1 MQKRIV
7 ILFFLTVG
15 SLCALTFKIISINAG
30 DYAEVATYNNSK
42 SLQIVESRGTI
53 YDTNL
58 EPMVNVED
66 EYAVA
71 MKPTSIALSSV
82 EEYVGAERM
91 AILREELAQGL
102 PVLLRVPQRIEGGDD
117 IRVVSYKRRYADEQ
131 YATHLIGY
139 IDGDGVGVSGL
150 EKSYDDY
157 LSEAS
162 GSLRAVFYVDAL
174 GRNLGGAE
182 IDILEDGYNL
192 TRGVVLTIDMNV
204 QRVIEDTLER
214 YGWESGS
221 AVAMDPNTGEIKA
234 MVSAP
239 DYDPNNVA
247 DSLEAEGS
255 PLLNKAL
262 QAYSVGSTFKVV
274 VAAAALEEDSAYAE
288 FKRNCSGSV
297 MCGDTEF
304 KCFDGTVHGEQTMK
318 DALVHSCNTYF
329 IELAR
334 EIGAKKIIATAE
346 KMGFGKQNLLASGI
360 TAKSGS
366 LPDAESVDTLGE
378 LANLGFGQGGLLAT
392 PVQLATSF
400 ASVANGGTY
409 VVPYLFRGYVD
420 DDGDFSETSESRSAR
435 SVGTLGGTRIISRNT
450 SVTLSSMLASAV
462 AENERIR
469 SEKVTAAGKTATAQT
484 GQFVDGVEVCHT
496 WFAGWYPADNPELVI
511 VLMKESGVTG
521 VSDCGPVFKN
531 IVDSLTSD
539 GK

>member
-1 MQKRIV
+1 MHKRIV
-7 ILFFLTVG
+7 VLFFLTVG

-42 SLQIVESRGTI
+42 SLKIAESRGTV

-58 EPMVNVED
+58 EPMVNVQD

-102 PVLLRVPQRIEGGDD
+102 PVLLRVPQKVDGGDD
-117 IRVVSYKRRYADEQ
+117 IRVVRYKRRYADEQ

-139 IDGDGVGVSGL
+139 IDGDGVGVSGI

-157 LSEAS
+157 LSEAK

-192 TRGVVLTIDMNV
+192 TRGVVLTVDMNV
-204 QRVIEDTLER
+204 QRVVEDMLER
-214 YGWESGS
+214 YAWESGC

-234 MVSAP
+234 MVSVP
-239 DYDPNNVA
+239 EYDPNNVA
-247 DSLEAEGS
+247 DSLKSEGS

-274 VAAAALEEDSAYAE
+274 VAAAALEEDSSYAD
-288 FKRNCSGSV
+288 FKINCTGSL

-304 KCFDGTVHGEQTMK
+304 KCFDGTAHGEITMRE
-318 DALVHSCNTYF
+318 ALVHSCNTYF

-334 EIGAKKIIATAE
+334 EIGANKIISTAE
-346 KMGFGKQNLLASGI
+346 KMGFGKQNLLALGI

-366 LPDAESVDTLGE
+366 LPSAESIDTLGE

-392 PVQLATSF
+392 PVQLAAAF

-409 VVPYLFRGYVD
+409 VTPYLFRGYVD

-435 SVGTLGGTRIISRNT
+435 SVGVLGGTRIISKNT
-450 SVTLSSMLASAV
+450 ALTLSSMLTSAV
-462 AENERIR
+462 SENERIR
-469 SEKVTAAGKTATAQT
+469 SETVTAAGKTATAQS
-484 GQFVDGVEVCHT
+484 GQFVDGEEVCHT
-496 WFAGWYPADNPELVI
+496 WFAGWYPSKDPELVI

-539 GK
+539 SK